1 MSELKSTMDGTIVK
15 KLIKYLFFFVCI
27 GVLCGGL
34 IFETIKELP
43 STDSFDIIL
52 LIVLFCIE
60 LMLCIKLC
68 VLLYAI
74 KSKSYVNAI
83 IQEITEEKCDG
94 DEAGSYYYA
103 YSVFVKYTY
112 QKEKYKNVF
121 WYALNNDK
129 TSITKVMERLPR
141 KGRSY
146 KLLINPLNPSKILSG
161 RPNKEDL

>member
-1 MSELKSTMDGTIVK
+1 MSETKNITDGTIIK

-34 IFETIKELP
+34 ILKTIREYPATEDFGIL
-43 STDSFDIIL
+43 L
-52 LIVLFCIE
+52 LIVLLCIE
-60 LMLCIKLC
+60 WMLCIKLC

-83 IQEITEEKCDG
+83 IQEIKEEKCDG
-94 DEAGSYYYA
+94 GEAGSYYYA

-112 QKEKYKNVF
+112 QKENYKNVF
-121 WYALNNDK
+121 WYALDNEK
-129 TSITKVMERLPR
+129 TSITKVCLPK

-161 RPNKEDL
+161 KPNKEDL